1 MMAGVNPDQI
11 PSIQWQLLGKLAA
24 MKAAQLKILSYGLL
38 LAMLVLAAEW
48 LEFQFFLK
56 RYRGE
61 LYLLIGGAV
70 FTGLGIFIGAQLT
83 RPRRVAVASA
93 NQAALQVLGVSE
105 REQAVLEL
113 LIQGASNQEIADQLF
128 ISPNTVKTHLKH
140 LYQKLEVKRRGQAVE
155 KALQLQLIATK
166 TTAKP

>member
-1 MMAGVNPDQI
+1 MMTGSNPDQI
-11 PSIQWQLLGKLAA
+11 LEFRQSLLGKLAA
-24 MKAAQLKILSYGLL
+24 MNGAQRKILSYGLV

-56 RYRGE
+56 RYSGE
-61 LYLLIGGAV
+61 LYLLVGGLV
-70 FTGLGIFIGAQLT
+70 FTAVGIFIGAQLT
-83 RPRRVAVASA
+83 RPRRVEVVTA
-93 NQAALQVLGVSE
+93 NQAALDVLGISE
-105 REQAVLEL
+105 RECTVLAL
-113 LIQGASNQEIADQLF
+113 LVQGASNQEIADQLY

-166 TTAKP
+166 TTAKT